1 MRATLTE
8 GTARELELSASTGEW
23 LSFADV
29 LESGT
34 GAVACAAPGPVSAHE
49 TRLKRL
55 VVRPDDRAKLLLGA
69 NSSEA
74 VVSGSPELLARFG
87 RLVREFANK
96 SRRGQIDAIG
106 NRGPEHFIDAASIP
120 TLFHMGGEAA
130 NRDGDVGG

>member
-1 MRATLTE
+1 VRATLTE
-8 GTARELELSASTGEW
+8 GASRELELSASTGEW

-29 LESGT
+29 LEAGE
-34 GAVACAAPGPVSAHE
+34 GAIECSALGPVSAHE

-55 VVRPDDRAKLLLGA
+55 VVRPEDRAKLLLDA
-69 NSSEA
+69 NPTGA
-74 VVSGSPELLARFG
+74 VVSGSPEILAQFG

-106 NRGPEHFIDAASIP
+106 NRGPEHFIDRASIP

-130 NRDGDVGG
+130 HRDGDVGG